1 MSFFLFIF
9 ARMNKKRIIKWAKIV
24 AIIYISGG
32 VALYF
37 LQDAI
42 LFHPVTLNRTYSYNF
57 PEPHKDINIPIDS
70 KDTLNLVDFASTDTI
85 ARGIV
90 LYFHGN
96 KRNISW
102 YAKYIPYFTRHG
114 YQVLMIDYPGFGK
127 STGKLTEQKL
137 YDWALQVYKIARK
150 RFPADSI
157 IIYGKSMGTGIAAQL
172 ASTRDCKRLILE
184 TPYYDFPAV
193 VSHYLPIYPAK
204 WMLHYQIPT
213 YQYLQHVTA
222 PITIFH
228 GTKDRVVTY
237 KNSKRLLPFLKSTD
251 ELISIEGGSH
261 NNLYRYNET
270 VNKLDS
276 VLRL

>member
-204 WMLHYQIPT
+204 WMLHYQLPT
-213 YQYLQHVTA
+213 YQYLQNVTA

>member
-204 WMLHYQIPT
+204 WMLHYQLPT
-213 YQYLQHVTA
+213 YQYLQNVTA

-261 NNLYRYNET
+261 NNLYR
-270 VNKLDS
+270 
-276 VLRL
+276 

>member
-9 ARMNKKRIIKWAKIV
+9 ARMNKKRIIKWVKIV

-204 WMLHYQIPT
+204 WMLHYQLPT

-261 NNLYRYNET
+261 NNLYRYKET

>member
-137 YDWALQVYKIARK
+137 SDWALQVYKIARK

-204 WMLHYQIPT
+204 WMLHYQLPT
-213 YQYLQHVTA
+213 YQYLQNVTA

>member
-204 WMLHYQIPT
+204 WMLHYQLPT
-213 YQYLQHVTA
+213 YQYLQNVTA

-261 NNLYRYNET
+261 NNLYRYKET